1 MKLRKIFATAAMA
14 LLVGV
19 GASAQVSKED
29 VRIYI
34 NPGHGSWGPNNR
46 HMATIGH
53 DPISSENPDTTDF
66 YESNTN
72 LRKGLALLYRLH
84 DYGVPFD
91 VTKNQ
96 TNDNPN
102 RIGAA
107 LDLTQNLVM
116 SHVKCGPYPY
126 ETVNGVSPDSG
137 NDFNRTLATIAAE
150 VEANDFDMFISIHS
164 NATTEGSTTNYLYFA
179 WDNQYINSDGTP
191 KNDEGAS
198 IRDLSIEMSE
208 KGWNHRILDRHTQ
221 WSHYDNLVGQ
231 GTVKI
236 GQQNLGVLNHSVPGY
251 LVEGYFH
258 TYQPARHRYMN
269 FDMCRLEGID
279 YARGVADYFG
289 WEKEETGDIVGVVRD
304 RQQKFSHDL
313 YNPKAGTYDVYKP
326 LNGVAVTLKKGEETV
341 ATYTTD
347 ENYNGL
353 FAFRDLKPGDY
364 TVTFS
369 HADYKA
375 DSVYTSDKA
384 AEEVA
389 TSIPVTVKAA
399 TTVYPTAFLE
409 SKYYVAPSVVYVNY
423 PDSTAGKAEY
433 KLISFY
439 EVKAKE
445 SNLLAEQL
453 AGKTVRRQIV
463 RDNKL
468 YVLALDADNEPYIY
482 FADIAAGTVT
492 ELDKAAVVMGDNGKL
507 KISDIALTADHVLIA
522 NGKSWCHYDDAT
534 ASGRGETRGTV
545 NVYKWAVDE
554 ETGAPTT
561 CELWFT
567 TKTTSN
573 MTNAIT
579 GNAMAY
585 SGTVSEGK
593 MTLTTQHGT
602 KTSLIAMRM
611 ERLEISEGQYIGD
624 ERLDTWASGYNETI
638 NKLFYA
644 ERLSSSDDYELA
656 ISPRNDEYFIM
667 DGNNIT
673 PMEFFFKTTGAAK
686 PATIN
691 NTGEETLVAT
701 KVNGANYF
709 KYAGRSLM
717 VAPDVNGEGKVAGLK
732 LFDITEGIAKAKEIT
747 LEGATL
753 AEPVE
758 YKYASAHGEL
768 KLTFSDV
775 TGYTTG
781 ATIEL
786 FLVVDGKVTKYT
798 AGDFYSS
805 VNLAKNSITGTA
817 NPFAYALSSEIAEK
831 TLKVKYTLNTD
842 ATAVTVNVKDAEGE
856 VVATAT
862 GATTKGAQTV
872 DVALADLVDGEYTWE
887 VVVDGA
893 VKSNIERFVSH
904 KFYHPSGLDI
914 DNSFESGSFGTL
926 FVCEGY
932 NRGQKSGYVS
942 AHADGSFGG
951 GLYIFDP
958 QNNQVLNK
966 DGKARFYPSWMT
978 NTDRSF
984 GSLTCGAD
992 FGKVAIAEDGRIFV
1006 NRYNFEGDYY
1016 LYAESLEKLVADG
1029 EFTSL
1034 LAGKTMTDGIYFDE
1048 AGNYLAG
1055 PAQSFDVKGS
1065 GDDLKLIALS
1075 RNDKT
1080 TDATFDENRVVEYE
1094 LGTGK
1099 ELSTPTLYTALDQ
1112 KYTISYDRKS
1122 NLQYDNRGGV
1132 WYIQYRGTPSDSQPA
1147 LIYVDEN
1154 GEIKYFE
1161 GAGGKSRYQGALSVA
1176 PDGNSIVASSASG
1189 IVSVYEI
1196 IRAEDG
1202 SVFLN
1207 EAYRL
1212 THNMG
1217 GSAYSAAWDI
1227 AGNFYLGNASNEVV
1241 QGYALPRA
1249 EAAVTKAASVY
1260 SFTVNGDT
1268 IVGIDEIEAEDAN
1281 APVEYYNLQG
1291 MKVANPE
1298 KGIFIKKQG
1307 GKTTKVVL

>member
-53 DPISSENPDTTDF
+53 SPISSENPDTTDF

-72 LRKGLALLYRLH
+72 LQKGLALLYRLH

-107 LDLTQNLVM
+107 LDLSQNIVM
-116 SHVKCGPYPY
+116 SHVKVGPYPY

-137 NDFNRTLATIAAE
+137 NDFNRTLSTIAAE

-164 NATTEGSTTNYLYFA
+164 NAATDGNTVNYLYFA
-179 WDNQYINSDGTP
+179 YDNVYHKSGNSPSEADKP
-191 KNDEGAS
+191 ASDEHIA
-198 IRDLSIEMSE
+198 LSKEMSRC
-208 KGWNHRILDRHTQ
+208 GWNHRILDRHTQ
-221 WSHYDNLVGQ
+221 WSHYDYTMTKEDLAAGK
-231 GTVKI
+231 GKI
-236 GQQNLGVLNHSVPGY
+236 GWQNLGVLNHSVPGY

-289 WEKEETGDIVGVVRD
+289 WEKEKTGDIVGIVRD
-304 RQQKFSHDL
+304 RQQKFSHEL
-313 YNPKAGTYDVYKP
+313 YSPKAGTYDVYKP

-353 FAFRDLKPGDY
+353 FAFRDLAPGDY
-364 TVTFS
+364 TVEFS

-389 TSIPVTVKAA
+389 TSLAVTVKAA
-399 TTVYPTAFLE
+399 ATAYPTAFLE
-409 SKYYVAPSVVYVNY
+409 SKYYVAPTVVYVNY
-423 PDSTAGKAEY
+423 PDSTAGKEEY
-433 KLISFY
+433 KLIPYY

-468 YVLALDADNEPYIY
+468 YVLALDADNKAVVYI
-482 FADIAAGTVT
+482 FDIENNRLVKTLSAT
-492 ELDKAAVVMGDNGKL
+492 AAVGDIL
-507 KISDIALTADHVLIA
+507 PLSDIALTAEGVLVGINKCNQA
-522 NGKSWCHYDDAT
+522 YGGTNNVT
-534 ASGRGETRGTV
+534 A
-545 NVYKWAVDE
+545 YKWENGEDDLPEGEAQVWWTNNFAGNWTNGIAGESMIYDGTLE
-554 ETGAPTT
+554 NGNFIYTG
-561 CELWFT
+561 
-567 TKTTSN
+567 KTTSSNGNTRIVMVAISDGSYLGYKRNNQDGAYLSTSYLGETFN
-573 MTNAIT
+573 MTLSPNGDDMIIFDSEKVMPFEIQLNPT
-579 GNAMAY
+579 DVGVPTILGHMA
-585 SGTVSEGK
+585 
-593 MTLTTQHGT
+593 
-602 KTSLIAMRM
+602 
-611 ERLEISEGQYIGD
+611 
-624 ERLDTWASGYNETI
+624 
-638 NKLFYA
+638 
-644 ERLSSSDDYELA
+644 
-656 ISPRNDEYFIM
+656 
-667 DGNNIT
+667 
-673 PMEFFFKTTGAAK
+673 
-686 PATIN
+686 
-691 NTGEETLVAT
+691 EETVAVVT
-701 KVNGANYF
+701 NNASYF

-717 VAPDVNGEGKVAGLK
+717 VVPDVNEEGKVAGLK
-732 LFDITEGIAKAKEIT
+732 LFDITEGIANATEIT
-747 LEGATL
+747 LDGAVL

-768 KLTFSDV
+768 KLTLSDV

-798 AGDFYSS
+798 AGDFYST

-817 NPFAYALSSEIAEK
+817 NPFAYALSSELAEK

-872 DVALADLVDGEYTWE
+872 DLALADLVDGKYSWE

-893 VKSNIERFVSH
+893 VKSSIERFSTQS
-904 KFYHPSGLDI
+904 FYHPSGLDV

-958 QNNQVLNK
+958 QGNQVLNK

-978 NTDRSF
+978 NTDRTFAS
-984 GSLTCGAD
+984 STASRTIGAD

-1034 LAGKTMTDGIYFDE
+1034 LAGKTMTDGIYYDE

-1094 LGTGK
+1094 LGSGK
-1099 ELSTPTLYTALDQ
+1099 ELSTPTSYTALDQ

-1249 EAAVTKAASVY
+1249 EAAVTKAASKY
-1260 SFTVNGDT
+1260 GFAVNGGDV
-1268 IVGIDEIEAEDAN
+1268 VGVEKIEAEDAN

-1291 MKVANPE
+1291 VKVTNPE